1 MIKHKLIGLS
11 ALCVRVRDLKNDG
24 FNVVSEHYDYSFA
37 YVKMIHRNG
46 NRISVKIDYDR
57 GILSQLTNGKQV
69 HSETVY

>member
-11 ALCVRVRDLKNDG
+11 ALHVRVGDLKNDG
-24 FNVVSEHYDYSFA
+24 FKVVSEHYDYSFA
-37 YVKMIHRNG
+37 LVKLIHRNG

-69 HSETVY
+69 HSETLY